1 MNDVVG
7 ILKSGVVILY
17 DFVKAK
23 CHSVP
28 LKVSVNLK
36 KVQIDHI

>member
-1 MNDVVG
+1 MNDIVC
-7 ILKSGVVILY
+7 ILKSALVILY

-28 LKVSVNLK
+28 LKMSVNLK
-36 KVQIDHI
+36 KVQIDQI